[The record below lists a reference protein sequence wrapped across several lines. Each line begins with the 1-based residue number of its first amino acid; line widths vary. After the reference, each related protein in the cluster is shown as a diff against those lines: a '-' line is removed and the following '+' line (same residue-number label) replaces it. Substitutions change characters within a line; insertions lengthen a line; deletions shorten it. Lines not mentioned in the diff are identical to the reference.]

1 MEPIADLAALQP
13 VLASLKAKG
22 LVIPLTPEGRGHV
35 VTHALYTRPELER
48 LRAEYAAAAA
58 GPHVGDD
65 AEGGGMARAA
75 SPPAQGAALADK
87 QQVSAHAGQSP
98 GASGAEIIGILR
110 RDVDELRSQLKQLRS
125 DLDEFLAGQRRMDQ
139 DLRDLKDAL
148 GG

>member
-35 VTHALYTRPELER
+35 VTHALYTRSELER
-48 LRAEYAAAAA
+48 LRAEFAGAAA
-58 GPHVGDD
+58 GPHGGDD
-65 AEGGGMARAA
+65 AEGGHVARAA
-75 SPPAQGAALADK
+75 SPPGQGAVPADK
-87 QQVSAHAGQSP
+87 QQVPPHAGQSP

-110 RDVDELRSQLKQLRS
+110 RDVDELRAQLKQLRS